1 MKKNY
6 NYNYDHLVM
15 YDFVFQLES
24 FFKGL
29 TRSPRDEILPK
40 EFHDRECDNKEADDL
55 ICFNWNVGK
64 NFNFY

>member
-1 MKKNY
+1 
-6 NYNYDHLVM
+6 M

-64 NFNFY
+64 NFNLY